1 LSLPNPSTGLTEPQ
15 PLPADDA
22 VRASATPALE
32 PGTAPVG
39 IGSAVEPAPAPSQLS
54 FKSLL
59 REIIETIILTVL
71 IYAVVNFATGRF
83 KVEGSS
89 MEPSVHPNQYV
100 LVDKISYRLG
110 SPQRGDVVVFNY
122 PLATERDFIKRVIG
136 LPGETVTVASGVV
149 SVNGQPLTEPY
160 IAAPP
165 VSAGTWQLG
174 ANEYFVMGDNRN
186 NSSDSRSWGPLE
198 RKYLIG
204 KAVLTYWPPT
214 NWGLVP
220 HYTYASST
228 K

>member
-1 LSLPNPSTGLTEPQ
+1 MSLPESPTGVTDPE
-15 PLPADDA
+15 PLPADT
-22 VRASATPALE
+22 ASAGMAPA
-32 PGTAPVG
+32 
-39 IGSAVEPAPAPSQLS
+39 IGQNTAPSQLS
-54 FKSLL
+54 LKSLL
-59 REIIETIILTVL
+59 REVIETVILTVL

-89 MEPSVHPNQYV
+89 MEPSVHPSQYV

-110 SPQRGDVVVFNY
+110 APQRGDVVVFNY
-122 PLATERDFIKRVIG
+122 PLATDRDFIKRIIG
-136 LPGETVTVASGVV
+136 LPGETVTVANGAV

-165 VSAGTWQLG
+165 ISTGTWHLG
-174 ANEYFVMGDNRN
+174 PNQYFVMGDNRN

-214 NWGLVP
+214 AWGLVP
-220 HYTYASST
+220 HYTYASPS

>member
-1 LSLPNPSTGLTEPQ
+1 LSLSKPPTGLSDPT
-15 PLPADDA
+15 PLPTDA
-22 VRASATPALE
+22 PPASTNP
-32 PGTAPVG
+32 
-39 IGSAVEPAPAPSQLS
+39 AVEPGAAPSQLS
-54 FKSLL
+54 LRSLL
-59 REIIETIILTVL
+59 REVIETILLTVL
-71 IYAVVNFATGRF
+71 IYAAVNFATGRF

-100 LVDKISYRLG
+100 LVDKITYRL
-110 SPQRGDVVVFNY
+110 SAPQRGDVVVFNY
-122 PLATERDFIKRVIG
+122 PLATDRDFIKRIIG
-136 LPGETVTVASGVV
+136 LPGETVAV
-149 SVNGQPLTEPY
+149 SNGEVTVNGQPLTEPY

-165 VSAGTWQLG
+165 VSGGTWHLG
-174 ANEYFVMGDNRN
+174 PNQYFVMGDNRN

-220 HYTYASST
+220 HYTYASPT

>member
-1 LSLPNPSTGLTEPQ
+1 MSLPTSPTGLTDP
-15 PLPADDA
+15 
-22 VRASATPALE
+22 
-32 PGTAPVG
+32 APVPTG
-39 IGSAVEPAPAPSQLS
+39 DVAPAPPGVDPNAAHAGQPQLS
-54 FKSLL
+54 LRALL
-59 REIIETIILTVL
+59 REIVETVILTVL

-100 LVDKISYRLG
+100 LVDKISYWLG
-110 SPQRGDVVVFNY
+110 APQRGDVVVFNY
-122 PLATERDFIKRVIG
+122 PLATDRDFIKRIIG
-136 LPGETVTVASGVV
+136 VPGETVSVANGAV
-149 SVNGQPLTEPY
+149 SVNGQPLDEPY

-165 VSAGTWQLG
+165 VSSGTWQLG
-174 ANEYFVMGDNRN
+174 PHQYFVMGDNRN

-198 RKYLIG
+198 RQYLIG

-220 HYTYASST
+220 HYTYASSH

>member
-1 LSLPNPSTGLTEPQ
+1 MSKESSALSLPTSPTGLTEP
-15 PLPADDA
+15 
-22 VRASATPALE
+22 E
-32 PGTAPVG
+32 PRLTD
-39 IGSAVEPAPAPSQLS
+39 PAPSLPPAIEPGAAPAGSAPLS
-54 FKSLL
+54 LKSLL
-59 REIIETIILTVL
+59 REIIETVILTVL

-100 LVDKISYRLG
+100 LVDKISYRVG
-110 SPQRGDVVVFNY
+110 GPQRGDVVVFNY
-122 PLATERDFIKRVIG
+122 PLATDRDFIKRIIG
-136 LPGETVTVASGVV
+136 LPGETVSVASGVV

-165 VSAGTWQLG
+165 MSTGTWQLG
-174 ANEYFVMGDNRN
+174 PGQYFVMGDNRN

-220 HYTYASST
+220 HYTYASSS